1 MARIVF
7 DLDGTLIDSA
17 PDLHGIGNQL
27 LEADGHAPISLAD
40 TRAFVGNGAAVFV
53 KRMRAARGIAD
64 AEQTRLLA
72 AFLRQYEQAVEL
84 TKPYEGVVSA
94 LTALAR
100 AGHRLG
106 ICTNKPIAPTRAVL
120 NDLDLAGFFEVVL
133 GGDSLALRKPD
144 PAPLHAAFQALGAGP
159 QIYVG
164 DSEVDAQTA
173 QRAAVPF
180 LLFTEGYRRSSVA
193 DIAHHAAFSDFARL
207 PDLVRQT
214 LAGML

>member
-27 LEADGHAPISLAD
+27 LEADGHAAISLAD

-84 TKPYEGVVSA
+84 TKPYE
-94 LTALAR
+94 
-100 AGHRLG
+100 
-106 ICTNKPIAPTRAVL
+106 
-120 NDLDLAGFFEVVL
+120 
-133 GGDSLALRKPD
+133 
-144 PAPLHAAFQALGAGP
+144 
-159 QIYVG
+159 
-164 DSEVDAQTA
+164 
-173 QRAAVPF
+173 
-180 LLFTEGYRRSSVA
+180 
-193 DIAHHAAFSDFARL
+193 
-207 PDLVRQT
+207 
-214 LAGML
+214 